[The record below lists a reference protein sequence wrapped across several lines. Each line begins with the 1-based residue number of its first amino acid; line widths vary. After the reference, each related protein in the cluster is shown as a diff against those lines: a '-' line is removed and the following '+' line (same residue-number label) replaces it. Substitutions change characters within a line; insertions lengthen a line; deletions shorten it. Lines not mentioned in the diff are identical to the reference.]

1 MKVSQAATGPEDQNN
16 ENAPGAENTGAL
28 ITLVVVAVVATIA
41 LLSADVNFFNPDS
54 DVHLIGSPLGRV
66 QILHGPNISRNVSV
80 IDKKHG
86 EEPASAKTL
95 PSTPKPSKASQS
107 TPAPNQNVMPSSTAA
122 PPTSSGKRTLTF
134 WNPRTVEDVN
144 KCLQNLHYK
153 TETKAGGLIT
163 FTPMATPGKNGA
175 SINAHT
181 MLGERR
187 KYENWNK
194 KGRLMR
200 SVTAQ
205 QVNAWASGSGGY
217 PGFHPSTNGK
227 TKAMVNSIN
236 RMLQKKLPPD
246 RPYKTCAIIG
256 GGYRLKGRK
265 LGAEIDAHEAVIRVN
280 EHKVEGYQEDVGYRT
295 TFRIM
300 HYHVVY
306 GHLAQ
311 YFRSIYYNETPTIP
325 FSEYFLWGFD
335 FNFWDVNWKET
346 YAKVKGANNMQA
358 YFMGS
363 YKDLSDPVFW
373 PHKIDHRMMKAID
386 EGKWTFYKWRVPPN
400 PPPIPGIRMNAV
412 DNTGEGVWYNAM
424 GYCEKISLYGFT
436 SRGDETEYSYYW

>member
-1 MKVSQAATGPEDQNN
+1 
-16 ENAPGAENTGAL
+16 
-28 ITLVVVAVVATIA
+28 
-41 LLSADVNFFNPDS
+41 
-54 DVHLIGSPLGRV
+54 
-66 QILHGPNISRNVSV
+66 
-80 IDKKHG
+80 
-86 EEPASAKTL
+86 
-95 PSTPKPSKASQS
+95 
-107 TPAPNQNVMPSSTAA
+107 
-122 PPTSSGKRTLTF
+122 
-134 WNPRTVEDVN
+134 
-144 KCLQNLHYK
+144 
-153 TETKAGGLIT
+153 
-163 FTPMATPGKNGA
+163 
-175 SINAHT
+175 
-181 MLGERR
+181 
-187 KYENWNK
+187 
-194 KGRLMR
+194 
-200 SVTAQ
+200 
-205 QVNAWASGSGGY
+205 
-217 PGFHPSTNGK
+217 
-227 TKAMVNSIN
+227 
-236 RMLQKKLPPD
+236 
-246 RPYKTCAIIG
+246 
-256 GGYRLKGRK
+256 
-265 LGAEIDAHEAVIRVN
+265 
-280 EHKVEGYQEDVGYRT
+280 
-295 TFRIM
+295 M